1 MDVFLCYNGKEWGEH
16 MEAIFVKA
24 IGFVLVILIAF
35 SLKKLKVLDK
45 RDGQTIATII
55 MNVTLPCALLCNAS
69 GITIDLSM
77 ILILFIGLFSNMIML
92 VVSYLLSR
100 RDSALVQGYYM
111 INCSGYNIGNF
122 ALPFVQT
129 FFPGMGVAYLCMF
142 DVGNSIMC
150 LGGTYAFAGSVASA
164 GDKLTIKTL
173 LKKLFS
179 SIPFDVYILIFALA
193 LLKIQ
198 LPGQILSIASF
209 IGAGNGF
216 LAMFMIGL
224 LLEVKINPSEMKMVI
239 KTLLIRLFF
248 GAILMFVVYY
258 LTPIPILAKKIVILA
273 MAAPITTVSAVFSRN
288 IGYHK
293 DAPAIASSLSIII
306 SIIVLTVLIM
316 IFA

>member
-24 IGFVLVILIAF
+24 IGFILVILIAF
-35 SLKKLKVLDK
+35 TLKKLRVLDK

-179 SIPFDVYILIFALA
+179 SIPFDVYILIFVLA

-248 GAILMFVVYY
+248 GAILMFVVYF
-258 LTPIPILAKKIVILA
+258 LIPIPILAKKIVILA